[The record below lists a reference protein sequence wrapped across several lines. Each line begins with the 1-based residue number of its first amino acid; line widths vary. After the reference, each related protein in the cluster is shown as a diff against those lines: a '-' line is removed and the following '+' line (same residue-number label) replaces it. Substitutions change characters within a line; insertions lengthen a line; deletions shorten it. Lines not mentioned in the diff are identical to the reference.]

1 MANYGGFPVDV
12 DIHGFINFEYI
23 DAQEDGSRGGKSTF
37 DLHHANIFLDVL
49 LRSNLRSHVEIE
61 FEHGFEEIEIDQAFL
76 EWGIAPW
83 LSVTAG
89 RFYAP
94 FGVERFAWYPMANQL
109 VSRPIAFRQIIP
121 GSFYQTGLMFS
132 GAFDFHRDL
141 LLTYEVSVTNGLGE
155 DAADNRR
162 SSRQTRDN
170 NSGKAVT
177 GRIAGVGWS
186 LIEVG
191 VSAHLQDYQT
201 SGPNRQLYFVGAD
214 LTGRWMGFELR
225 SEFVH
230 AKVERA
236 SMEKLRQLGWYT
248 QLAYTFDLNQT
259 WFESLTAVGR
269 IDDVDLDRDVRG
281 NDDRMRYSIGAVLRI
296 YDQFQAKLEYQFAT
310 ERGGN
315 LKNDEF
321 LASLVLDF

>member
-1 MANYGGFPVDV
+1 MYRTDRRLFGLVISLIVTGAVVPVLASDETNAANSSPSLERTQADERRNFDELDAALPVLSPDPELGAERTRYNPSRGWMANYGGFPVDV

-61 FEHGFEEIEIDQAFL
+61 FEHGFEEIEIHQAFL

-141 LLTYEVSVTNGLGE
+141 LLTYEASVTNGLGE

-170 NSGKAVT
+170 NFGKAVT
-177 GRIAGVGWS
+177 GRIAGVG
-186 LIEVG
+186 
-191 VSAHLQDYQT
+191 
-201 SGPNRQLYFVGAD
+201 
-214 LTGRWMGFELR
+214 
-225 SEFVH
+225 
-230 AKVERA
+230 
-236 SMEKLRQLGWYT
+236 
-248 QLAYTFDLNQT
+248 
-259 WFESLTAVGR
+259 
-269 IDDVDLDRDVRG
+269 
-281 NDDRMRYSIGAVLRI
+281 
-296 YDQFQAKLEYQFAT
+296 
-310 ERGGN
+310 
-315 LKNDEF
+315 
-321 LASLVLDF
+321 